1 MQTVASFIG
10 VDLGASSG
18 RVMAGHWDGRRFQ
31 VEELHRFPNQGVCIG
46 DRTYWDV
53 LGMWEQIHQ
62 GFIRFSALHRSCPV
76 SLGVDAWGI
85 DFGLLDEAGRLI
97 SNPVHYRDRRTEG
110 VPERLFEM
118 IDEKTLF
125 SETGVQTWRIN
136 TLFQL
141 YSMVL
146 AGDAQL
152 KLAKTLLTIPD
163 LFSYFLSGATTVEFT
178 EATTTQMFSPR
189 TGGWASQVL
198 RKAGIPEEILPE
210 VSQPGARL
218 GNARP
223 AVLKECGFSQ
233 NVPVIA
239 VASHDTASAVAAIPN
254 MDGDSAF
261 ISSGTWSLMGAEIP
275 APNTLD
281 ETRRLGFTNEGSATG
296 GYLLLKNLAGL
307 WIIQECLRCW
317 EKSGRD
323 YGWSEVIEAAIAA
336 PAFCSLLNPN
346 DSAFELPLDMPAAVQ
361 QYCVE
366 TVQPIPRGMGE
377 FARAL
382 FEGLALSYRM
392 VLVSLE
398 TLTGR
403 SFSTIRIVGG
413 GSRNALLSQMVADAC
428 NRVAVTGPAE
438 ATVLGNVMIQAIAT
452 GHIEDLRQGRIA
464 VAESCECQ
472 TYEPRHSAAWDEAFA
487 RFERL
492 TNRHQAHCST

>member
-1 MQTVASFIG
+1 MHTAASFLG

-18 RVMAGHWDGRRFQ
+18 RVIAGNWDGRRFKL
-31 VEELHRFPNQGVCIG
+31 EELHRFPNGGVCIS

-53 LGMWEQIHQ
+53 LNIWGQMHQ
-62 GFIRFSALHRSCPV
+62 GFSRFSAIHRRSPV

-85 DFGLLDEAGRLI
+85 DFGLLDGGGRLI

-110 VPERLFEM
+110 VPERLYDV
-118 IDEKTLF
+118 IDENTLF
-125 SETGVQTWRIN
+125 AETGVQSWRIN

-146 AGDAQL
+146 AGDAELQ
-152 KLAKTLLTIPD
+152 LAKTMLTIPD
-163 LFSYFLSGATTVEFT
+163 LFSYFLCGATTVEYT
-178 EATTTQMFSPR
+178 EATTTQMFSPHAND
-189 TGGWASQVL
+189 WARQVM
-198 RKAGIPEEILPE
+198 RKVGIPEQILPE

-218 GNARP
+218 GDTRP

-261 ISSGTWSLMGAEIP
+261 ISSGTWSLMGTETP
-275 APNTLD
+275 TSNTSD
-281 ETRRLGFTNEGSATG
+281 EARRLGFTNEGSATG
-296 GYLLLKNLAGL
+296 GFLLLKNLAGL
-307 WIIQECLRCW
+307 WVIQECLRCW
-317 EKSGRD
+317 EKAGRD
-323 YGWSEVIEAAIAA
+323 YDWSEMIEAATRA

-346 DSAFELPLDMPAAVQ
+346 DSVFELPADMPAAVK
-361 QYCVE
+361 QYCRE
-366 TVQPIPRGMGE
+366 TEQPVPRGVGE

-392 VLVSLE
+392 VLISLE

-403 SFSTIRIVGG
+403 SLSTIRIVGG

-428 NRVAVTGPAE
+428 NRVVVAGPAE
-438 ATVLGNVMIQAIAT
+438 ATVLGNVMMQAIAT
-452 GHIEDLRQGRIA
+452 GHISDFRQGRSA

-472 TYEPRHSAAWDEAFA
+472 TYEPHHSAAWDEAFV

-492 TNRHQAHCST
+492 TNRHRAHCPV